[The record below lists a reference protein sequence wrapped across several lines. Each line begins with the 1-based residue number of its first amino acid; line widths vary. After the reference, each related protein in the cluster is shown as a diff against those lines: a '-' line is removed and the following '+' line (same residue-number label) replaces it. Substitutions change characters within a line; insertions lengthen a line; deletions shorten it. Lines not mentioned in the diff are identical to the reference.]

1 MKSMITFSML
11 IFLYTF
17 GFSQV
22 IKNAGTG
29 QTNHTNTG
37 TNVGV
42 RMTQSSNTGNGKTQ
56 ITKPQNNE
64 TIIKPNGGSTYT
76 NTNNNTNNTN
86 TQNNNPRPQF
96 TGNTTNNNYYFSG
109 GAGST
114 YNPSTFSY
122 SNNVGFNPYCGS
134 NYTYQSNTNTY
145 EQDQAI
151 ENYEDPSFG
160 SSIYTIDADGS
171 RVLLEST
178 ANPDA
183 VSGAQKIRDRIKNHN
198 VHFTGLVMSDN
209 FWEGH
214 TSKAYTEDKYSEFL
228 TPGKYGRI
236 GDYLPNAVK
245 FTFDGIAVPS
255 GTRMIIYSGTNF
267 TGSILVDVIGPAII
281 NNVKWKNDPRYKSAN
296 TKNFVPELQG
306 EFPQVVRQWSVSNM
320 HEWQNGSIEIQ
331 KVQ

>member
-1 MKSMITFSML
+1 MKSIITLSML
-11 IFLYTF
+11 VLLHTF

-22 IKNAGTG
+22 VKNAGPG
-29 QTNHTNTG
+29 QTNNTNTG
-37 TNVGV
+37 TNIGV
-42 RMTQSSNTGNGKTQ
+42 RMTQNSNSGSGKTQ
-56 ITKPQNNE
+56 VTKPQNNQ
-64 TIIKPNGGSTYT
+64 TIIKPNSGAT
-76 NTNNNTNNTN
+76 NTNTTSNNTNS
-86 TQNNNPRPQF
+86 QNNNPRPQF

-114 YNPSTFSY
+114 YNPNTFSN
-122 SNNVGFNPYCGS
+122 SNNVGYNPYGGS

-145 EQDQAI
+145 EQNQAI
-151 ENYEDPSFG
+151 ENYDDQSFG
-160 SSIYTIDADGS
+160 SSIYTVDADGS
-171 RVLLEST
+171 RVLIESS

-183 VSGAQKIRDRIKNHN
+183 VSSAQKIRDRIKKNT

-209 FWEGH
+209 FWESH
-214 TSKAYTEDKYSEFL
+214 TSKAYIEDKYSEFL

-245 FTFDGIAVPS
+245 YTFDGIAVPT

-267 TGSILVDVIGPAII
+267 TGNILVDVTGPAII
-281 NNVKWKNDPRYKSAN
+281 NNVKWKNDPRYMSAN
-296 TKNFVPELQG
+296 TKNYVPELQG
-306 EFPQVVRQWSVSNM
+306 EFPQNVRQWSVSNM